1 MRWRSH
7 SQQLRGSTV
16 TDLSS
21 RQINSITQQARH
33 LYAVQHMLDHRTAPG
48 SPPKGKGAR
57 RRAAFEA
64 QRAEAKPSPPVSGVP
79 VRSALPGS
87 VPRTRRHSSTAA
99 TDCAHFHR
107 QEVPAGEA
115 ATASTTD
122 VWQQAAP
129 PLVGF
134 KRVPLETFHSDITDP
149 NREQNLVSLLMTEIA
164 AHQTDASRFLRG
176 ADQMEDGA
184 GKRSRC
190 SLWIITVFIYLV
202 QIGAACKLLG
212 NGRSSSYDTSALV
225 VTFTEGLGNIYN
237 LTALNSAVAA
247 AGDAG
252 QPGLL
257 SVFDGS
263 LPVERHF
270 SEATI
275 QSIMM
280 VDSSNLEK
288 EQLMNECHAALVDT
302 RHAAAAACEY
312 KLSVCNTYKGVLNK
326 IINMFAGGFV
336 ICGIVFHEL
345 FGMLTM
351 EYPIVLP
358 VSLADGDGTN
368 TPATQPPGIKHIWVL
383 YMFLTAHLC
392 LVITCVTACMGAY
405 AICSCCQGPLG
416 SPHHSLLQLLDGCP
430 ETCIM
435 HA

>member
-1 MRWRSH
+1 M
-7 SQQLRGSTV
+7 
-16 TDLSS
+16 
-21 RQINSITQQARH
+21 
-33 LYAVQHMLDHRTAPG
+33 
-48 SPPKGKGAR
+48 
-57 RRAAFEA
+57 
-64 QRAEAKPSPPVSGVP
+64 
-79 VRSALPGS
+79 RSALPGS

-107 QEVPAGEA
+107 QEVPAGGVDSI
-115 ATASTTD
+115 STTD
-122 VWQQAAP
+122 TWEQAAP
-129 PLVGF
+129 PVVGF
-134 KRVPLETFHSDITDP
+134 KRVSLETFHSDITDP

-176 ADQMEDGA
+176 TNEIEDGV

-225 VTFTEGLGNIYN
+225 ATFTEGLGNIYN
-237 LTALNSAVAA
+237 LTALDFAVEA

-257 SVFDGS
+257 AVFDSS
-263 LPVERHF
+263 LPVERQF

-280 VDSSNLEK
+280 LESSNLQK

-302 RHAAAAACEY
+302 HHASAAACDY

-326 IINMFAGGFV
+326 LINMFAGGFV

-351 EYPIVLP
+351 EYPVVLP
-358 VSLADGDGTN
+358 VSPADDDNHT
-368 TPATQPPGIKHIWVL
+368 TASQPPGIKHIWVL
-383 YMFLTAHLC
+383 CMFLTAHLC

-405 AICSCCQGPLG
+405 HHPILCPFPLRSPGRSLFPLSCRY
-416 SPHHSLLQLLDGCP
+416 P
-430 ETCIM
+430 ETCIT